1 MSDTHA
7 PDPNVPQLR
16 TLIVDDEPLAVERLQ
31 LISARQRNIQLVGT
45 ASDGQA
51 ALRLTEELSPD
62 LILLDITMPKLDGM
76 GVAKALTRSANK
88 SSPAPSIIFVTA
100 HQEFAVEAFDLAAID
115 YVLKPVAKDRLD
127 RAIARV
133 IERRQLAAAS
143 DNPAHSDAGE
153 EDEWA
158 REFWVP
164 HKSELKRIETGQI
177 DRIEAERDY
186 MRLHVGQRSYLMH
199 QTIKALE
206 ARLDPDEFIRLH
218 RSHIVRIDRI
228 AGLKHEGGG
237 IWHARMA
244 DGEEIR
250 IGRTFLARA
259 KKIAGR

>member
-1 MSDTHA
+1 MSDA
-7 PDPNVPQLR
+7 PKLR

-31 LISARQRNIQLVGT
+31 LISARQENITLVGT
-45 ASDGQA
+45 ATDGQA

-76 GVAKALTRSANK
+76 GVAKMLMQHADKNA
-88 SSPAPSIIFVTA
+88 PAPAIIFVTA

-127 RAIARV
+127 RAISRV
-133 IERRQLAAAS
+133 LERRKYT
-143 DNPAHSDAGE
+143 AGLN
-153 EDEWA
+153 DGAVDTQNDPWA

-164 HKSELKRIETGQI
+164 HKSELKRIETSQI

-206 ARLDPDEFIRLH
+206 ARLDPEEFIRLH

-237 IWHARMA
+237 IWHARLA
-244 DGEEIR
+244 DDNEIR
-250 IGRTFLARA
+250 IGRTFLSRA
-259 KKIAGR
+259 KNIAGR

>member
-1 MSDTHA
+1 MSDSEIPSTTSK
-7 PDPNVPQLR
+7 LR

-31 LISARQRNIQLVGT
+31 LISARQENITLVGT
-45 ASDGQA
+45 ATDGQS

-76 GVAKALTRSANK
+76 GVAKALVQAANK
-88 SSPAPSIIFVTA
+88 ASPAPAIIFVTA

-115 YVLKPVAKDRLD
+115 YVLKPVAKERLD

-133 IERRQLAAAS
+133 LERRQVAS
-143 DNPAHSDAGE
+143 SRSNSVAVI
-153 EDEWA
+153 EDDKWA

-164 HKSELKRIETGQI
+164 HKSELKRIETSQI

-186 MRLHVGQRSYLMH
+186 MRLHVGPRSYLMH

-206 ARLDPDEFIRLH
+206 ARLDPEEFIRLH

-237 IWHARMA
+237 IWHARLA
-244 DGEEIR
+244 DDNEIR
-250 IGRTFLARA
+250 IGRTFLSRA
-259 KKIAGR
+259 KSIAGR